1 MAIEKAKA
9 NRKFIAMMEKTI
21 ATANLARNR
30 KHMKIMSNVDSEGN
44 VYHTETEIMDAYGY
58 EMITDNER
66 CRLLEALD
74 FKKDHSYI
82 MEDYLISLCHRALRL
97 IDYDD
102 FAESKVQR
110 AKAIKNKI
118 AEIEFAGGKALYCG
132 CCDAVVGELDYRGQR
147 NEYPEYA
154 MCSKGRVCVDC
165 LRDCKKQCKER
176 DD

>member
-1 MAIEKAKA
+1 MESEKDKA
-9 NRKFIAMMEKTI
+9 NKKFAALMEKTI
-21 ATANLARNR
+21 AAAKRTR
-30 KHMKIMSNVDSEGN
+30 KQKLEKIMSNVDSEGN
-44 VYHTETEIMDAYGY
+44 VYHTEAEIMDAYGY

-66 CRLLEALD
+66 RRLLEALE
-74 FKKDHSYI
+74 FETVHPFI

-97 IDYDD
+97 IDYDNI
-102 FAESKVQR
+102 AESKAQK

-118 AEIEFAGGKALYCG
+118 AEIKFAGGNALLCG
-132 CCDAVVGELDYRGQR
+132 CCGAVVGELDCRGQR

-165 LRDCKKQCKER
+165 LRDCNKQCKER